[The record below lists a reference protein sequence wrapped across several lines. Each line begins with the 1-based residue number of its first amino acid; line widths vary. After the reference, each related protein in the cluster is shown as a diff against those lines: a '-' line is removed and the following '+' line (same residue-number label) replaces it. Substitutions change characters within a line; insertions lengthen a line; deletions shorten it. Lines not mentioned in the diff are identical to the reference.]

1 MAKIKQGGL
10 FTSQTSSLSNYD
22 QASRPCTACAPHA
35 HRTHTAC
42 APHAHRLR
50 TASTHLPEQEIVR
63 MEMAAA
69 KPPPKKGGAKGGAKD
84 EPPKPVNLE
93 LNTKRGSLSSQEYGV
108 AMQC

>member
-1 MAKIKQGGL
+1 
-10 FTSQTSSLSNYD
+10 
-22 QASRPCTACAPHA
+22 
-35 HRTHTAC
+35 
-42 APHAHRLR
+42 
-50 TASTHLPEQEIVR
+50 

-69 KPPPKKGGAKGGAKD
+69 KPPPKKGDAKGGAKD

>member
-1 MAKIKQGGL
+1 MH
-10 FTSQTSSLSNYD
+10 
-22 QASRPCTACAPHA
+22 RMRTACAPHA
-35 HRTHTAC
+35 HRMRTAC
-42 APHAHRLR
+42 APHLHIC
-50 TASTHLPEQEIVR
+50 EQEIVR

-69 KPPPKKGGAKGGAKD
+69 KPPPKKGDAKGGAKD